1 MTNYAYPNQEVNFV
15 LLLTMS
21 NNNSERVVRR
31 GRVFPE
37 IQSTEE
43 AKAKHRARQL
53 EFYHRCWPIFQ
64 SLQPRLMKHYYG
76 WYIAIKPD
84 SGDYF
89 IDPDQEVASKKAR
102 AKYPDKIHHIFGINE
117 TGVSGRI

>member
-1 MTNYAYPNQEVNFV
+1 
-15 LLLTMS
+15 MS

-37 IQSTEE
+37 IQATEE
-43 AKAKHRARQL
+43 EKAKHRARQL

-76 WYIAIKPD
+76 W
-84 SGDYF
+84 
-89 IDPDQEVASKKAR
+89 SKKWLVKKQGQNIPTKSIISLALMKLELV
-102 AKYPDKIHHIFGINE
+102 AEYD
-117 TGVSGRI
+117 